1 MIAYASTFVRTQLRP
16 KRFGGA
22 LACSPAKTLR
32 IARQASAHT
41 CWPGLAV
48 AQQSRRGASSPS
60 RLALCASKVRS
71 FTHAST
77 VCDAYRQTSYDNT
90 PTHAYRLT
98 EGMRLGDRHSQ
109 SNGRVTTAGLPTSVG
124 RGRAAD
130 RRTRRDQPRAFCAG
144 EGRRGG
150 GGGVVL
156 RTRLSPK
163 HGSRTQVGAIV
174 TQSRMRRGI
183 TSIPSWPTSYDQ
195 A

>member
-1 MIAYASTFVRTQLRP
+1 MASMIAYASTFVRTQLRP

-150 GGGVVL
+150 GEGWCFEHDYLPSMAVERKSEQSL
-156 RTRLSPK
+156 RK
-163 HGSRTQVGAIV
+163 A
-174 TQSRMRRGI
+174 
-183 TSIPSWPTSYDQ
+183 
-195 A
+195 ACAAA